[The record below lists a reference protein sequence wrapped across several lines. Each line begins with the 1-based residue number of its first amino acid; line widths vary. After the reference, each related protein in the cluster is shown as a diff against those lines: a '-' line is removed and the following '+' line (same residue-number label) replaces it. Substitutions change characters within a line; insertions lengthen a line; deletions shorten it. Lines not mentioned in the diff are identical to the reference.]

1 MDSLFAL
8 RRESLLLRALS
19 AKLYFFVLLA
29 AAFFF
34 FDGSFGRVL
43 PKEPW

>member
-1 MDSLFAL
+1 MICS
-8 RRESLLLRALS
+8 RSWREH
-19 AKLYFFVLLA
+19 YFFVLLA

>member
-1 MDSLFAL
+1 MICSRLA
-8 RRESLLLRALS
+8 RT
-19 AKLYFFVLLA
+19 YFFELLA

-43 PKEPW
+43 PNEPW